1 MNIDENVMKILVA
14 LLRKWKVIV
23 LFAVIGAL
31 IGYFYTANFTQ
42 LTYTSTVEFWLMPL
56 IQAMSLLTVE
66 QQPQAVQI
74 RLVSVIQAK

>member
-31 IGYFYTANFTQ
+31 IGYF
-42 LTYTSTVEFWLMPL
+42 
-56 IQAMSLLTVE
+56 
-66 QQPQAVQI
+66 
-74 RLVSVIQAK
+74 